1 MDKTVRGFINEIKII
16 MNYEVT
22 IGIPLYNVEPF
33 INRTMESIL
42 SQTFDSIEF
51 LIIDD
56 CGKDNS
62 VNIVQ
67 EIQQQHPRGCD
78 IRMLHQS
85 VNMGVSAARN
95 RIIDEAKGRYLYFM
109 DSDDLI
115 TPNTISL
122 LHESL
127 IKNKAEIA
135 YGSYEKIEVYNKNNV
150 SDRFCYPDI
159 VLDNGELGA
168 FAFRKYGGIQA
179 SACNY
184 LVDLFFLRKTGLRF
198 IDANYWEDMVF
209 TYQLVTFVNRA
220 VLHSEITY
228 YYMCRENSLSKY
240 QSREQVP
247 QTEILRNVETI
258 EHLKQQTKNVMNKKY
273 LGNWCYNIVMTDFYI
288 ICNVLKNKNK
298 IYPKLTSEKLLSFL
312 EHPLNFKQIIKL
324 SCSRNKNLFIYIL
337 SKLPKFLSISLIKL
351 AGRHKGL
358 V

>member
-1 MDKTVRGFINEIKII
+1 
-16 MNYEVT
+16 MNYKVT
-22 IGIPLYNVEPF
+22 IGIPLYNAEPF

-273 LGNWCYNIVMTDFYI
+273 LGNWCYNIVMTDIYI
-288 ICNVLKNKNK
+288 IFNVLKNMDK
-298 IYPKLTSEKLLSFL
+298 IHPKLKSKEIHSFIK
-312 EHPLNFKQIIKL
+312 HPLNFRQIIKL
-324 SCSRNKNLFIYIL
+324 SSSRNKNLFLYIL
-337 SKLPKFLSISLIKL
+337 SKLPANLSIYLIRVIGK
-351 AGRHKGL
+351 RKGFI
-358 V
+358 